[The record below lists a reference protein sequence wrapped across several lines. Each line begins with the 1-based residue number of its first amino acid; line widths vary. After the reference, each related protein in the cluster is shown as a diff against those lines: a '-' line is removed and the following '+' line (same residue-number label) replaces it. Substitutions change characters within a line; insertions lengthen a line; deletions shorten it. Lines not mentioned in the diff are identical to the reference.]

1 MSTTT
6 TSQSINHPSPSP
18 LHFPDLTNLAEK
30 LQETAQ
36 TLMAF
41 SQATQPLP
49 DNESEQVEVEEPLKK
64 PSEFRTYRLPWFI
77 VDVEKEMLELTG
89 AQDWQEMFHQTR
101 CQLRTLATLM
111 QHFDESEEVDGFFL
125 NQIAENIME
134 PTLDML
140 DRLCSL
146 IADFREQPEE

>member
-1 MSTTT
+1 MSTP
-6 TSQSINHPSPSP
+6 SQSINPSSSSP
-18 LHFPDLTNLAEK
+18 LHFPELANLAEK

-36 TLMAF
+36 ALMAF
-41 SQATQPLP
+41 SKIGQPLP
-49 DNESEQVEVEEPLKK
+49 DNENEQGGEDEPIKK

-77 VDVEKEMLELTG
+77 VDEEKEMLEVTG
-89 AQDWQEMFHQTR
+89 AQDWQEMFHQIR

-111 QHFDESEEVDGFFL
+111 QHFDEYEEVDGFFL

>member
-1 MSTTT
+1 M
-6 TSQSINHPSPSP
+6 SQSVVASSELPPK
-18 LHFPDLTNLAEK
+18 FPDLTSLAGK
-30 LQETAQ
+30 LQEAAQ
-36 TLMAF
+36 ALMAF
-41 SQATQPLP
+41 SQSAQPLP
-49 DNESEQVEVEEPLKK
+49 DNEGEQGGMEEPAKK

-77 VDVEKEMLELTG
+77 VDEEKEMLEVTG
-89 AQDWQEMFHQTR
+89 ARDWQEMFHQTR

-111 QHFDESEEVDGFFL
+111 QHFDVSEEVDGFFL

-146 IADFREQPEE
+146 VADFREQPEE

>member
-1 MSTTT
+1 MSTP
-6 TSQSINHPSPSP
+6 SQSINHPSPSSLP
-18 LHFPDLTNLAEK
+18 LPDLTNLAEK

-36 TLMAF
+36 ALMAF
-41 SQATQPLP
+41 AQAGQFLP
-49 DNESEQVEVEEPLKK
+49 DNESEQGEVEEPVKK

-77 VDVEKEMLELTG
+77 VDEEKEMLEVTG
-89 AQDWQEMFHQTR
+89 ARDWQEMFHQTR

-140 DRLCSL
+140 DKLCSL